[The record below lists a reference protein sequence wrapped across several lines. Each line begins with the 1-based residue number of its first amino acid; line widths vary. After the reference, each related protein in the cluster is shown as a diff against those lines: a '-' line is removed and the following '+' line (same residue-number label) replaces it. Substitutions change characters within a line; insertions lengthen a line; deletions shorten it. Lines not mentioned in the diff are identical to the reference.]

1 MSAPT
6 SGGFHDTRPLL
17 ASAPKAALTA
27 VRALR
32 GGYLRFAVVL
42 KLLLLWTRSTL
53 RSFVLRLLLESCCS
67 GSTAIC
73 MASLTDVRTLVATEC
88 ALRRRHKA
96 ICRSIRLSSDVT
108 NPLSRSWN

>member
-53 RSFVLRLLLESCCS
+53 RSFVLRLLLESCS

-73 MASLTDVRTLVATEC
+73 MASRPAC
-88 ALRRRHKA
+88 ARSERRVSLRRAKGLQK
-96 ICRSIRLSSDVT
+96 IRLSSDVT